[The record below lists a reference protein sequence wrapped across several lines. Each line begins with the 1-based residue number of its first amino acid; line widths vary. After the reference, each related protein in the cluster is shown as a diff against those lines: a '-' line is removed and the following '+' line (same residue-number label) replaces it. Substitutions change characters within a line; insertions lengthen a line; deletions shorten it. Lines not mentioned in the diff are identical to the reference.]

1 MKIMLEVKN
10 YKKNKKIKKSC
21 LTVLWSYSQKKMT
34 GQLVKHW
41 STSPRW
47 MKINKD

>member
-21 LTVLWSYSQKKMT
+21 LTAILSEKMT